1 MIPSCIPL
9 EHGNI
14 HVAVTYAFGR
24 HWKICAKSEICA
36 KIRVSLKNLREVSA
50 FLTACSYAMVLLD
63 TLHTPTAATST
74 VADALLYIGHRD
86 GREYYHFGLSFSQG
100 LSRGK
105 QKAK

>member
-1 MIPSCIPL
+1 
-9 EHGNI
+9 
-14 HVAVTYAFGR
+14 
-24 HWKICAKSEICA
+24 
-36 KIRVSLKNLREVSA
+36 
-50 FLTACSYAMVLLD
+50 MVLLD

>member
-1 MIPSCIPL
+1 MPSCIPL
-9 EHGNI
+9 GHGNI

-24 HWKICAKSEICA
+24 HWKICAKR
-36 KIRVSLKNLREVSA
+36 RVSLKNLREVSA

-63 TLHTPTAATST
+63 TLHTPTAATPT

-86 GREYYHFGLSFSQG
+86 GREYYYFGLSFSQG